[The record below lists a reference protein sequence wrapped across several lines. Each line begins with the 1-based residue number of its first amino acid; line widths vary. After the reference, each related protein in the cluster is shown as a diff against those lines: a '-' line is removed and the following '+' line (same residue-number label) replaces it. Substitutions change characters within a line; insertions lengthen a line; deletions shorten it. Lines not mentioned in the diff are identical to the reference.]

1 MKECAKK
8 WDMDSCKWMFAEDKE
23 IEADVSLMVDL
34 RGELAQDIQSL
45 NKIVAA
51 SRCSTMFAQKV
62 EEIKE
67 PMTAAKARGGRYNF
81 APTQSSLEFRI
92 WKVSLNNRLGLS

>member
-1 MKECAKK
+1 MNVSMHQSCFSNVNMTALRSVKECAKK
-8 WDMDSCKWMFAEDKE
+8 WNMDSCKWMFADDKE
-23 IEADVSLMVDL
+23 IETDVSLMVDL

-51 SRCSTMFAQKV
+51 SRCSDMFAQKV

-67 PMTAAKARGGRYNF
+67 PMTAAKARGGR
-81 APTQSSLEFRI
+81 
-92 WKVSLNNRLGLS
+92 

>member
-8 WDMDSCKWMFAEDKE
+8 WEMDSCKWMFADDKD
-23 IEADVSLMVDL
+23 IEADVHLMVDL

-45 NKIVAA
+45 NKIVVA
-51 SRCSTMFAQKV
+51 SRCSTMFAKKI

-67 PMTAAKARGGRYNF
+67 PMTAAKARDKISLPPSQVWYSECGRLVE
-81 APTQSSLEFRI
+81 QVR
-92 WKVSLNNRLGLS
+92 VRV